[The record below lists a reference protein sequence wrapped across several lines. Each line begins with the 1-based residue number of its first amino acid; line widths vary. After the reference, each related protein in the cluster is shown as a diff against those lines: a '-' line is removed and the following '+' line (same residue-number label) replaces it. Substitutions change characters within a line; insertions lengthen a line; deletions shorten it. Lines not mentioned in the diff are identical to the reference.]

1 MKAKYSSSK
10 PSLHEYFYAE
20 LNTVLE
26 EGLLKIAKDK
36 PADPIRE
43 LGLFLINYKRK

>member
-1 MKAKYSSSK
+1 MKNKYSSK
-10 PSLHEYFYAE
+10 TTLHEYFYKE

-43 LGLFLINYKRK
+43 LGLFLINYSRK